1 MISVQ
6 PRSGPTPGSLRPGGP
21 LAADLDEEGDLLV
34 SRLGLLGC
42 RVRLSLGQASP
53 GQAYPGQASPGQAYP
68 GQAYPGQGSSRQGL
82 SRQGSSGGA
91 PLRRGSFATGAR
103 RGAAR
108 PWLAGVSGLNE
119 GAGKGPGEGRALRK
133 SGGAV
138 SGGGSAAPAAGAT
151 AVADAKAHA
160 DAVAGVAH
168 GAESGTTTAP
178 GVRSRERRAR
188 AGPRPAAGWWSAAAP
203 PVRTQQ

>member
-42 RVRLSLGQASP
+42 RVRLSLGQAS
-53 GQAYPGQASPGQAYP
+53 P

>member
-34 SRLGLLGC
+34 SRLGHLGC
-42 RVRLSLGQASP
+42 RVRLSL
-53 GQAYPGQASPGQAYP
+53 GQASPGQAYP